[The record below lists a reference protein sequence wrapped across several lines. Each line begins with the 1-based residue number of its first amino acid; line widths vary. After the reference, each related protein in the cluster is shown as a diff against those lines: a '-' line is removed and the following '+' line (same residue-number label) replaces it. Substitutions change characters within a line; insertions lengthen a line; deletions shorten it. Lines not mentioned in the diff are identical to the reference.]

1 MQIYVVGGAV
11 RDQLLGKPVF
21 DRDYVVVG
29 ATPKEM
35 IELGYQTV
43 GRDFPVFL
51 HPTTH
56 EEYALART
64 ERKTA
69 PGYAGFVFHADPTV
83 TLEEDLLRRDLTINA
98 MAQTLD
104 GATLIDPC
112 GGRRDLE
119 GRWFRHVGPAFV
131 EDPVRLL
138 RVARFAARFPD
149 FRLAPETRA
158 LLIAMVDNGEVD
170 ALVAERVWAE
180 VARGLMAEKPSS
192 MIELLDDVTA
202 LARVAPGAPV
212 SSTALTALDA
222 AAAGML
228 SLSSRVAVWLVA
240 GGLDQVQIEALCM
253 RLKTP
258 VEVRDFSLS
267 LRFMTETFAA
277 MPEPNAKQVLYLL
290 ERSDALRRSE
300 RFSLLLDA
308 LPLVRPEDGA
318 VMLWQDC
325 ARRGLEVIRSVDTR
339 VVADAAR
346 GGDIGEAMRAAR
358 LAALQHAMLDPTA
371 EGRSK

>member
-11 RDQLLGKPVF
+11 RDQLLGKPVS

-29 ATPKEM
+29 ATQQEM
-35 IELGYQTV
+35 IELGYQSV

-51 HPTTH
+51 HPITH

-69 PGYAGFVFHADPTV
+69 PGYAGFVFHADPFV

-104 GATLIDPC
+104 GATLIDPY
-112 GGRRDLE
+112 GGRQDLE
-119 GRWFRHVGPAFV
+119 GRCFRHVGPAFV

-149 FRLAPETRA
+149 FHLAPQTRT
-158 LLIAMVDNGEVD
+158 LLLAMVGNGEVD

-192 MIELLDDVTA
+192 MIALLDDVTA
-202 LARVAPGAPV
+202 LARVAPGAPT
-212 SSTALTALDA
+212 SAAALTALDA
-222 AAAGML
+222 AAAGAL
-228 SLSSRVAVWLVA
+228 PIASRMAVWLVA
-240 GGLDQVQIEALCM
+240 GGLDALRISALCEH
-253 RLKTP
+253 LKTP
-258 VEVRDFSLS
+258 VEVRDFGVSLC
-267 LRFMTETFAA
+267 FMTEAFSA
-277 MPEPNAKQVLYLL
+277 MPEPNAKEVLYLL

-300 RFSLLLDA
+300 RFFLLLDA
-308 LPLVRPEDGA
+308 IPLVRPDDQA
-318 VMLWQDC
+318 LLLWQDC
-325 ARRGLEVIRSVDTR
+325 VRRGLDVIRSVDSR
-339 VVADAAR
+339 AVAQAAR

-358 LAALQHAMLDPTA
+358 LAALQHAMVESTA
-371 EGRSK
+371 ERRSK